1 VSFDSEHTPESSSS
15 SSSSERARVP
25 FPRSRWLT
33 PDRGNRRRNASNQ
46 LVAVA
51 AVFGVGAGGWG
62 LWLETKDYFDRSASR
77 DRIAKACAGLVDP
90 DQVLDLDGG
99 TTRAKAGSEANDSID
114 ELGPGFMP
122 ARCEI
127 YRVGKPGTTYG
138 HFLLSVWS
146 NPSDDFAQLVSGWD
160 DPFPTMGRKPN
171 ADVTR
176 ETRQTGA
183 YPIGDGRLGVYYGNA
198 AVVKAECTDKSGGTT
213 SVNAMTVAKY
223 FERDPVTDADR
234 RTLAGLARTAA
245 VRAAKKLGC
254 KATLPALPAELPTPS
269 TKLVNAKSAGGTCG
283 WYAGHIAAKG
293 RWRLPDRALGT
304 PVAAHAQEESCLL
317 GVSSTEVRRMW
328 PDLTKDEHSG
338 NSLDDVIRLAP
349 FWLRTESYFG
359 DEAREVATDHFGR
372 EHRSLDPGT
381 AGYDDEE
388 NVWWASST
396 CAGQPAVHTLSSD
409 YPYDKIVQTRL
420 QALFKAY
427 VTDVAARRGCTDL
440 KFPAAATF
448 RLSKA

>member
-1 VSFDSEHTPESSSS
+1 MS
-15 SSSSERARVP
+15 
-25 FPRSRWLT
+25 
-33 PDRGNRRRNASNQ
+33 RRRKAFNQ

-62 LWLETKDYFDRSASR
+62 LWLEARDQYDRSVSR
-77 DRIAKACAGLVDP
+77 DRIAKACAGLVDA

-99 TTRAKAGSEANDSID
+99 TTKAEAGGEANDSID
-114 ELGPGFMP
+114 QVGPGFMP
-122 ARCEI
+122 ARCLI
-127 YRVGKPGTTYG
+127 YRVAKPGTSYS

-160 DPFPTMGRKPN
+160 DPFGIVGRPAK

-176 ETRQTGA
+176 EADQTEAA
-183 YPIGDGRLGVYYGNA
+183 YPLGDGRLGVYYGNA
-198 AVVKAECTDKSGGTT
+198 AVVKAKCTGKSGGTT

-234 RTLAGLARTAA
+234 RTLAELARTAA

-254 KATLPALPAELPTPS
+254 KATLPELPAELPTPGAE
-269 TKLVNAKSAGGTCG
+269 LVNAKSATGTCG
-283 WYAGHIAAKG
+283 WYAGYIAAKG
-293 RWRLPDRALGT
+293 RGRLPDRALGT
-304 PVAAHAQEESCLL
+304 PAAAHAPEESCLL
-317 GVSSTEVRRMW
+317 GVSGKEVRGMW
-328 PDLTKDEHSG
+328 PDLTEDEHRG
-338 NSLDDVIRLAP
+338 NSLDDVLRLAP

-359 DEAREVATDHFGR
+359 DEAREVAADHFGR
-372 EHRSLDPGT
+372 EQRPLDPGT
-381 AGYDDEE
+381 AGYDGEE

-409 YPYDKIVQTRL
+409 YPYNRIVQTRL

-427 VTDVAARRGCTDL
+427 VTDVAARHDCTDL
-440 KFPAAATF
+440 KFPEAATF
-448 RLSKA
+448 RLTKS

>member
-1 VSFDSEHTPESSSS
+1 M
-15 SSSSERARVP
+15 
-25 FPRSRWLT
+25 
-33 PDRGNRRRNASNQ
+33 
-46 LVAVA
+46 AVA

-77 DRIAKACAGLVDP
+77 DRIVKACAGLVDP
-90 DQVLDLDGG
+90 DQVLDLNGG
-99 TTRAKAGSEANDSID
+99 TTRAEAGSEANDSID

-127 YRVGKPGTTYG
+127 YRVGKPGTTYN

-146 NPSDDFAQLVSGWD
+146 NPSDDFGQLVSGWD
-160 DPFPTMGRKPN
+160 DPFGMLGRKPN

-176 ETRQTGA
+176 EAGQTGA

-269 TKLVNAKSAGGTCG
+269 VKLVNAKSAGGTCG
-283 WYAGHIAAKG
+283 WYAGHIAETG
-293 RWRLPDRALGT
+293 RWRLPDRALAT

-317 GVSSTEVRRMW
+317 GVSSKEVRRMW
-328 PDLTKDEHSG
+328 PDLTKDERSG

-349 FWLRTESYFG
+349 FWMRTESYFG
-359 DEAREVATDHFGR
+359 DEAREVATDHLDG
-372 EHRSLDPGT
+372 EHMSLSPGT
-381 AGYDDEE
+381 AGYDADED
-388 NVWWASST
+388 VWWASST

-409 YPYDKIVQTRL
+409 YPYNRIVQTRL

-427 VTDVAARRGCTDL
+427 VTDVAARRDCTDL
-440 KFPAAATF
+440 KFPAAAKF
-448 RLSKA
+448 RLSKT

>member
-1 VSFDSEHTPESSSS
+1 M
-15 SSSSERARVP
+15 
-25 FPRSRWLT
+25 
-33 PDRGNRRRNASNQ
+33 
-46 LVAVA
+46 AVA

-62 LWLETKDYFDRSASR
+62 LGLDTKDYFDRSASR
-77 DRIAKACAGLVDP
+77 DRIAKACAGLVDA

-99 TTRAKAGSEANDSID
+99 TTKAEAGSLANDSID
-114 ELGPGFMP
+114 QVGPGFMP
-122 ARCEI
+122 ARCQI
-127 YRVGKPGTTYG
+127 YRVGKPGTTYS
-138 HFLLSVWS
+138 HFVLSVWS
-146 NPSDDFAQLVSGWD
+146 NPSDDFAQSVSGWD
-160 DPFPTMGRKPN
+160 DPFEIVGRSAN
-171 ADVTR
+171 ADATR
-176 ETRQTGA
+176 KAHETGA
-183 YPIGDGRLGVYYGNA
+183 YPLGDGQLGVYYGNA
-198 AVVKAECTDKSGGTT
+198 AVVKAKCTGKSGGTT

-223 FERDPVTDADR
+223 SYRDPVTDADR
-234 RTLAGLARTAA
+234 RTLAELARTAV

-254 KATLPALPAELPTPS
+254 KATLPALQAELPTPRA
-269 TKLVNAKSAGGTCG
+269 KLVNAKSAAGTCG

-293 RWRLPDRALGT
+293 RGRLPDRALGT
-304 PVAAHAQEESCLL
+304 PAAAHAPEESCLL
-317 GVSSTEVRRMW
+317 GVSGKEVRRMW
-328 PDLTKDEHSG
+328 PDLGKDEVGGS
-338 NSLDDVIRLAP
+338 SLDDVTRLAP

-409 YPYDKIVQTRL
+409 YPYDRIVQTRL

-427 VTDVAARRGCTDL
+427 VTDVAARRDCTDL

-448 RLSKA
+448 RLSKS

>member
-1 VSFDSEHTPESSSS
+1 VSFDSEHTPE
-15 SSSSERARVP
+15 SSERARVP

-33 PDRGNRRRNASNQ
+33 PDRGSRRRNAVNQ

-62 LWLETKDYFDRSASR
+62 LWLEARDQFDRSASR

-90 DQVLDLDGG
+90 NQVLDLNGG
-99 TTRAKAGSEANDSID
+99 TSRARAGSEANDSIGD
-114 ELGPGFMP
+114 FGPAFMP

-127 YRVGKPGTTYG
+127 YRVGKPGTTYN

-160 DPFPTMGRKPN
+160 DPFGMLGRKAN

-176 ETRQTGA
+176 EAGQTGA

-198 AVVKAECTDKSGGTT
+198 AVVKAKCTDKSGGTT
-213 SVNAMTVAKY
+213 SINTMTVARY
-223 FERDPVTDADR
+223 FEDDPVTDADR
-234 RTLAGLARTAA
+234 RTLAELARTAA

-254 KATLPALPAELPTPS
+254 KASLPALPAELPTPS
-269 TKLVNAKSAGGTCG
+269 AKLVNAKSAGGTCG
-283 WYAGHIAAKG
+283 WYAGYIAAKG

-304 PVAAHAQEESCLL
+304 PAAHAQEESCLL
-317 GVSSTEVRRMW
+317 GVSSKEVRRMW
-328 PDLTKDEHSG
+328 PDLGKDEVG
-338 NSLDDVIRLAP
+338 GDSLDDVIRLAP

-381 AGYDDEE
+381 AGHDAEE

-396 CAGQPAVHTLSSD
+396 CAGQPALHTLSSD
-409 YPYDKIVQTRL
+409 YPYDKVVQKRL

-427 VTDVAARRGCTDL
+427 VTDVAVRRDCTDL

-448 RLSKA
+448 QPFKS

>member
-1 VSFDSEHTPESSSS
+1 MSFDSEHTPE
-15 SSSSERARVP
+15 SSERARVP

-33 PDRGNRRRNASNQ
+33 PDRGSRRRNAVNQ

-62 LWLETKDYFDRSASR
+62 LWLEARDQFDRSASR

-90 DQVLDLDGG
+90 DQVLDLNGG
-99 TTRAKAGSEANDSID
+99 TSRARAGSEANDSIGD
-114 ELGPGFMP
+114 FGPAFMP

-127 YRVGKPGTTYG
+127 YRVGKPGTTYN

-160 DPFPTMGRKPN
+160 DPFGMLGRKAN

-176 ETRQTGA
+176 EAGQTGA

-198 AVVKAECTDKSGGTT
+198 AVVKAKCTDKSGGTT
-213 SVNAMTVAKY
+213 SINTMTVARY
-223 FERDPVTDADR
+223 FEDDPVTDADR
-234 RTLAGLARTAA
+234 RTLAELARTAA

-254 KATLPALPAELPTPS
+254 KASLPALPAELPTPS
-269 TKLVNAKSAGGTCG
+269 AKLVNAKSAGGTCG
-283 WYAGHIAAKG
+283 WYAGYIAAKG

-304 PVAAHAQEESCLL
+304 PAAHAQEESCLL
-317 GVSSTEVRRMW
+317 GVSSKEVRRMW
-328 PDLTKDEHSG
+328 PDLGKDEVG
-338 NSLDDVIRLAP
+338 GDSLDDVIRLAP

-381 AGYDDEE
+381 AGHDAEE

-396 CAGQPAVHTLSSD
+396 CAGQPALHTLSSD
-409 YPYDKIVQTRL
+409 YPYDKVVQKRL

-427 VTDVAARRGCTDL
+427 VTDVAVRRDCTDL

-448 RLSKA
+448 QPFKS

>member
-1 VSFDSEHTPESSSS
+1 MSFDSEHTPE
-15 SSSSERARVP
+15 SSERARVP

-33 PDRGNRRRNASNQ
+33 PDRGSRRRNAVNQ

-62 LWLETKDYFDRSASR
+62 LWLEARDQFDRSASR

-90 DQVLDLDGG
+90 DQVLDLNGG
-99 TTRAKAGSEANDSID
+99 TSRARAGSEANDSIGD
-114 ELGPGFMP
+114 FGPAFMP

-127 YRVGKPGTTYG
+127 YRVGKPGTTYN

-160 DPFPTMGRKPN
+160 DPFGMLGRKAN

-176 ETRQTGA
+176 EAGQTGA

-198 AVVKAECTDKSGGTT
+198 AVVKAKCTDKSGGTT
-213 SVNAMTVAKY
+213 SINTMTVARY
-223 FERDPVTDADR
+223 FEDDPVTDADR
-234 RTLAGLARTAA
+234 RTLAELARTAA

-254 KATLPALPAELPTPS
+254 KASLPALPAELPTPS
-269 TKLVNAKSAGGTCG
+269 AKLVNAKSAGGTCG
-283 WYAGHIAAKG
+283 WYAGYIAAKG

-304 PVAAHAQEESCLL
+304 PAAHAQEESCLL
-317 GVSSTEVRRMW
+317 GVSSKEVRRMW
-328 PDLTKDEHSG
+328 PDLGKDEVG
-338 NSLDDVIRLAP
+338 GDSLDDVIRLAP

-381 AGYDDEE
+381 AGHDAEE

-396 CAGQPAVHTLSSD
+396 CAGQPALHTLSSD
-409 YPYDKIVQTRL
+409 YPYDKVVQKRL

-427 VTDVAARRGCTDL
+427 VTDVAARRDCTDL

-448 RLSKA
+448 QPFKS

>member
-1 VSFDSEHTPESSSS
+1 MSFDSEHTPD
-15 SSSSERARVP
+15 SSERARVP

-33 PDRGNRRRNASNQ
+33 PDRGSRRRNAVNQ

-62 LWLETKDYFDRSASR
+62 LWLETRDQFDRSASR

-99 TTRAKAGSEANDSID
+99 TTRVRAGSEDNDSMGG
-114 ELGPGFMP
+114 LGTASMP

-127 YRVGKPGTTYG
+127 YRVGKPGTTYN

-160 DPFPTMGRKPN
+160 DPFGILGGAPD

-176 ETRQTGA
+176 EAEQTGA

-198 AVVKAECTDKSGGTT
+198 AVVKAKCTDKSGGTT
-213 SVNAMTVAKY
+213 SINTMTVAKY
-223 FERDPVTDADR
+223 FEDAPVTDADR

-254 KATLPALPAELPTPS
+254 KAALPALPAELPTPS
-269 TKLVNAKSAGGTCG
+269 AKLVSAKSAGGTCG
-283 WYAGHIAAKG
+283 WYAGYIAAKG
-293 RWRLPDRALGT
+293 RWRLPDRALAT
-304 PVAAHAQEESCLL
+304 PAAAHAQEESCLL
-317 GVSSTEVRRMW
+317 GVSSKEVRRMW
-328 PDLTKDEHSG
+328 PDLGKDEVG
-338 NSLDDVIRLAP
+338 GDSLDDVIRLAP

-372 EHRSLDPGT
+372 EHTSLSPGT
-381 AGYDDEE
+381 AGHDGEE
-388 NVWWASST
+388 DVWWASST
-396 CAGQPAVHTLSSD
+396 CAGQPAVHTLSID
-409 YPYDKIVQTRL
+409 YPYDKVVQKRL

-427 VTDVAARRGCTDL
+427 VTDVAARRDCADL
-440 KFPAAATF
+440 KFPAAAMF
-448 RLSKA
+448 QLSKA

>member
-1 VSFDSEHTPESSSS
+1 MSLHSENTAD
-15 SSSSERARVP
+15 SSERARVP

-33 PDRGNRRRNASNQ
+33 PDRGSRRRNAFNQ

-62 LWLETKDYFDRSASR
+62 LWLEARDQFDRSGSR

-90 DQVLDLDGG
+90 DQVLDLNGG
-99 TTRAKAGSEANDSID
+99 TTKARAGSGEDDSMGV
-114 ELGPGFMP
+114 LGKASLP
-122 ARCEI
+122 AECQI
-127 YRVGKPGTTYG
+127 YRVGKQGTAYG

-160 DPFPTMGRKPN
+160 DPFGLVGGVAK
-171 ADVTR
+171 ADITR
-176 ETRQTGA
+176 EAEQTA
-183 YPIGDGRLGVYYGNA
+183 PYPIGDGRLGVYYGNA
-198 AVVKAECTDKSGGTT
+198 AIVKAKCTDKSGGTT
-213 SVNAMTVAKY
+213 SINTMTVAKY
-223 FERDPVTDADR
+223 FENAPVTDADR

-283 WYAGHIAAKG
+283 WYAGYIAAKG
-293 RWRLPDRALGT
+293 RWRFPDRALAT
-304 PVAAHAQEESCLL
+304 PAAHAQQESCLL
-317 GVSSTEVRRMW
+317 GVSNKEVRRMW
-328 PDLTKDEHSG
+328 PGLGEDEAHADT
-338 NSLDDVIRLAP
+338 LDDVLRIAP
-349 FWLRTESYFG
+349 FWLRTDSYFG
-359 DEAREVATDHFGR
+359 DEAREVATEHYGR
-372 EHRSLDPGT
+372 DQVSLSPGT
-381 AGYDDEE
+381 AGYDRDD

-409 YPYDKIVQTRL
+409 YPYNKVVQKRL

-427 VTDVAARRGCTDL
+427 VTDVAARRDCTGL

-448 RLSKA
+448 QPSKT